1 MSTNW
6 ITLSNDHCQ
15 ARGIYDHSMAA
26 QKLRNMI
33 CKSNLIKCT
42 RTFHNLVTSEG
53 AVVGW
58 LNRISMQIHAN
69 KLLKSWH
76 EQYDICGAILQ
87 YHYRFIY
94 GIVIMITSWRG
105 YSFRI
110 TCPLFGTRS
119 AVLTA
124 ESHWQKATDTA
135 HRHFPWLRHQME
147 TFSVLLALCVGN
159 SPVTGEFPSQ
169 RPVICAWINGWLNN
183 REAGDLR
190 RHRAHYDVT
199 VMFCYRPEEAVSQ
212 LFQSFE
218 TTHWLSFD
226 VTAMKFE
233 TQNKAKRQN
242 SQIPQCIRPIPHN
255 APFRTE
261 MCTLLRP
268 GENVRHFPDDDK
280 KKTFPGQKT
289 IYFVSFFTEMYLF
302 LLV

>member
-1 MSTNW
+1 
-6 ITLSNDHCQ
+6 
-15 ARGIYDHSMAA
+15 
-26 QKLRNMI
+26 
-33 CKSNLIKCT
+33 
-42 RTFHNLVTSEG
+42 
-53 AVVGW
+53 
-58 LNRISMQIHAN
+58 
-69 KLLKSWH
+69 
-76 EQYDICGAILQ
+76 
-87 YHYRFIY
+87 
-94 GIVIMITSWRG
+94 
-105 YSFRI
+105 
-110 TCPLFGTRS
+110 
-119 AVLTA
+119 
-124 ESHWQKATDTA
+124 
-135 HRHFPWLRHQME
+135 ME

-233 TQNKAKRQN
+233 TQN

-255 APFRTE
+255 APFRNE

-280 KKTFPGQKT
+280 KNISRTENYIFCF
-289 IYFVSFFTEMYLF
+289 IFHWNVFVSIGLISNGVALIQVIVASAAKGYVTFCKFQLSTSNGNTIENNPCWYLDYGR
-302 LLV
+302 VAKGI